1 MMTLSKR
8 KYIIIAI
15 IILLAMVVP
24 IYYWFD
30 PSQYDFMPKC
40 LFKTFLH
47 IECPGCGFQRA
58 LHALLHGDIQASL
71 AFNPFLIISIPILII
86 ACINELIITHS
97 QVSAKTIRL
106 VKINKWILHLYIV
119 LYLAWFVIRNVNK
132 IS

>member
-1 MMTLSKR
+1 MPLFKR

-30 PSQYDFMPKC
+30 PSQSDFMPRC
-40 LFKTFLH
+40 VFKTYLH

-71 AFNPFLIISIPILII
+71 AFNPFLIISIPILIL
-86 ACINELIITHS
+86 AFTNELIITHS
-97 QVSAKTIRL
+97 QASAKIVRL
-106 VKINKWILHLYIV
+106 TKINKWILHLYIA
-119 LYLAWFVIRNVNK
+119 LYLAWFVIRNIYN
-132 IS
+132 IN

>member
-1 MMTLSKR
+1 MTLFKR

-15 IILLAMVVP
+15 IILLAMVIP

-40 LFKTFLH
+40 VFKTYLH

-58 LHALLHGDIQASL
+58 LHALLHGDIRASL

-86 ACINELIITHS
+86 ACTNELIITHS
-97 QVSAKTIRL
+97 QKSTRIVRL
-106 VKINKWILHLYIV
+106 ATINKWILHVYIV
-119 LYLAWFVIRNVNK
+119 LYLAWFVIRNIN
-132 IS
+132 IM